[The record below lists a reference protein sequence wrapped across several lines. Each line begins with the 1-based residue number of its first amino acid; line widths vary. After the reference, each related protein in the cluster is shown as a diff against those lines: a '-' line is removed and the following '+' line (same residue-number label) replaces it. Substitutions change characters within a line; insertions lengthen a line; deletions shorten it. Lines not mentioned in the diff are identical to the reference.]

1 MADPEADRAKVQPP
15 IEPSPTQRRRWSVF
29 GLRLRYFLLGLAIP
43 AVLAV
48 LYLWVALSYT
58 YSEGERAGYVKSF
71 SRRGWVCKTWEGELA
86 VVAIPGAT
94 PETFAF
100 TVKSNVTAE
109 AINHALGT
117 PVRLH
122 YRQHVGIPCRCFG
135 ETAFYVDAVAP
146 AEGILPA
153 PTPTPLAQ
161 PTPTQPTVKPA
172 ATPAGAR

>member
-1 MADPEADRAKVQPP
+1 MTDPGADGEKVQPA
-15 IEPSPTQRRRWSVF
+15 IETAPRQRRRWSVF
-29 GLRLRYFLLGLAIP
+29 GLLFRYFLLGLAIP

-48 LYLWVALSYT
+48 LYLWVALSYA
-58 YSEGERAGYVKSF
+58 YSEGERAGYVRSF
-71 SRRGWVCKTWEGELA
+71 SRRGWICKTWEGELA

-100 TVKSNVTAE
+100 TVKTKATAE

-146 AEGILPA
+146 AEGILPQA
-153 PTPTPLAQ
+153 TPTPLAQ
-161 PTPTQPTVKPA
+161 PTIVPPA
-172 ATPAGAR
+172 AR